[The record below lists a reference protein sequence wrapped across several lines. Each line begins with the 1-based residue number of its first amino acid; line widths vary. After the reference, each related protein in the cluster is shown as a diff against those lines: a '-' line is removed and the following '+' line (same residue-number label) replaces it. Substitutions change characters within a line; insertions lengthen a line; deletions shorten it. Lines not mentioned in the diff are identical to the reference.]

1 MQKMDGWS
9 VYLYQWDLEKTGYY
23 IKFRLMLNRKTFPTL
38 MLVLVSLA
46 ALLWR
51 ES

>member
-1 MQKMDGWS
+1 MDGWS
-9 VYLYQWDLEKTGYY
+9 VYLYQGDLEKTGNY
-23 IKFRLMLNRKTFPTL
+23 IKIRLMLNKKNFPIL

-51 ES
+51 ER